1 MTVYHSR
8 GALYGC
14 THYLL
19 KYNFGVHLC
28 CFLWCLTS
36 GSSCQQWASFM
47 PKKAEGLSG
56 SCVIIPCSFTLP
68 SDYDQHL
75 DDTCKAI
82 WKRGSWSRTQV
93 FDSSLTGASASLNIL
108 QGNLTG
114 NLLEKD
120 CTTIFNNLPSN
131 HYDSYYFRLQ
141 CDNNLKFNFQTSVI
155 IEAKG
160 LCHFPQQPRG
170 ASKGFLRNFLVI
182 HLPLTAK
189 QFIVGYLVKFLYVSS
204 FETSKKKKKL
214 KMFECVFC
222 V

>member
-1 MTVYHSR
+1 
-8 GALYGC
+8 
-14 THYLL
+14 
-19 KYNFGVHLC
+19 
-28 CFLWCLTS
+28 
-36 GSSCQQWASFM
+36 M
-47 PKKAEGLSG
+47 PKKVEGLSG